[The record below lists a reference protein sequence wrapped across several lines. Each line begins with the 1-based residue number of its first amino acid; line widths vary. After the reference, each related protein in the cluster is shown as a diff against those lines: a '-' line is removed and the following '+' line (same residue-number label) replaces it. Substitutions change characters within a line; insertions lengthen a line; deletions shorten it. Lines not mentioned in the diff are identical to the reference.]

1 MSKPLP
7 LGEPVAAP
15 GVAPAQTS
23 VPGFVRAAGVLPLL
37 AIGAIGLAILA
48 VLVSIGIN
56 AVRDQGLMPPPDILD
71 RYECS
76 GPGVAFQLSYLHDT
90 ERVKIQSAQGLF
102 DGTLH
107 ANRFDWG
114 RFNGDTATLGFM
126 PPQSIVF
133 EDSSVLRLQLPGGP
147 EMKCSIAA
155 PHSSHRRQI
164 VQ

>member
-1 MSKPLP
+1 MSERIP
-7 LGEPVAAP
+7 LGEPISAP
-15 GVAPAQTS
+15 GVAPARTP
-23 VPGFVRAAGVLPLL
+23 VPAFLRAAGVLPLL
-37 AIGAIGLAILA
+37 MIGAIGLAILA
-48 VLVSIGIN
+48 VLGSIAIN
-56 AVRDQGLMPPPDILD
+56 AVREQGLMPPPDVLD
-71 RYECS
+71 RYDCT

-90 ERVKIQSAQGLF
+90 ERVKIQSAQGVF

-114 RFNGDTATLGFM
+114 RFNADTATLGFL

-133 EDSSVLRLQLPGGP
+133 EDSSALRLQASGVS
-147 EMKCSIAA
+147 EINCINAA